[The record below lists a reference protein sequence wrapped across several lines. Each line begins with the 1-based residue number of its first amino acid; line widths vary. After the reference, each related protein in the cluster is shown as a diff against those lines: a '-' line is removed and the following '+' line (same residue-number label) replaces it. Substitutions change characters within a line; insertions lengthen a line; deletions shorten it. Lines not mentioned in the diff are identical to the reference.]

1 MSKDILLDTGPII
14 AHLRGKIDITEQAPD
29 GALLFTTLFTV
40 GELRKGIY
48 KAANPD
54 LERTKIEIFLKNIA
68 VIVPDEITADIYA
81 HVAADLEKRG
91 QKIPENDVW
100 IAAMALEYDM
110 ILAHCDAHFDRV
122 PGLDH
127 LRWTW

>member
-1 MSKDILLDTGPII
+1 MAKDILLDTGPII
-14 AHLRGKIDITEQAPD
+14 AHLRGKIDITELAPE
-29 GALLFTTLFTV
+29 GALLFTSLFTV

-48 KAANPD
+48 KVINPD
-54 LERTKIEIFLKNIA
+54 RERTKIETLMENIV
-68 VIVPDEITADIYA
+68 VIMPDEITADIYA
-81 HVAADLEKRG
+81 QVAADLEKRG

-110 ILAHCDAHFDRV
+110 ILAHGDAHFDRV
-122 PGLDH
+122 PGLDR

>member
-1 MSKDILLDTGPII
+1 MAKDILLDTGAII
-14 AHLRGKIDITEQAPD
+14 AHLRGKIDITELAPE
-29 GALLFTTLFTV
+29 GALLFTSLFTV

-48 KAANPD
+48 KVINPD
-54 LERTKIEIFLKNIA
+54 RERTKIETLMENIV
-68 VIVPDEITADIYA
+68 VIMADEITADIYA
-81 HVAADLEKRG
+81 QVAADLEKRG

-110 ILAHCDAHFDRV
+110 ILAHGDAHFDRV
-122 PGLDH
+122 PGLDR

>member
-1 MSKDILLDTGPII
+1 MAKDILLDTGPII
-14 AHLRGKIDITEQAPD
+14 AHLRGKIDITELAPG
-29 GALLFTTLFTV
+29 GALLFTSLFTV

-48 KAANPD
+48 KVINPD
-54 LERTKIEIFLKNIA
+54 RERTKIETLMENIV
-68 VIVPDEITADIYA
+68 VIMPDEITADIYA
-81 HVAADLEKRG
+81 QVAADLEKRG

-110 ILAHCDAHFDRV
+110 ILARGDAHFDWV
-122 PGLDH
+122 PGLDR